1 MIGSVVEFRVQ
12 RLNTPHLS
20 SRGNFMVTKKKV
32 VKALPRKTPIKKA
45 VKKRPVAERPQVKLT
60 PKQRLFVKEYLVDL
74 NATQASIRAGYSK
87 KSAAEIGYENLTKP
101 QIMQAIFEGMNDRE
115 EKVETSAEWVLKALH
130 GEAIADISDLYSI
143 GGGLKPV
150 HEWPLVWRTGLVT
163 GVKVKQGFEYKDGE
177 KFPVGVVTE
186 IKLSDRIKR
195 LELIGKHHAMFTDN
209 VNLGGEISLK
219 DKTDAEIDAQILM
232 LQKKVGSLQI
242 SENPRA

>member
-1 MIGSVVEFRVQ
+1 
-12 RLNTPHLS
+12 
-20 SRGNFMVTKKKV
+20 MVTKKKV
-32 VKALPRKTPIKKA
+32 VKALPRKVPIKKE
-45 VKKRPVAERPQVKLT
+45 VKKRPVAERAQVKLT

-74 NATQASIRAGYSK
+74 NATQAAIRAKYSK
-87 KSAAEIGYENLTKP
+87 RTAKQIGTENLSKP
-101 QIMQAIFEGMNDRE
+101 DVMRAIIAGMRSRE

-130 GEAIADISDLYSI
+130 GEAVADIADLYTES
-143 GGGLKPV
+143 GRLRPV
-150 HEWPLVWRTGLVT
+150 NEWPLVWRTGLVT

-209 VNLGGEISLK
+209 VNLGGEVSLK

-232 LQKKVGSLQI
+232 LQKKVG
-242 SENPRA
+242 